1 MANQVATTGMCTIAI
16 LLLLKFNDLCICHFS
31 FSQDTLEDMVRKE
44 KKEARE
50 DVSEQKELLPM
61 QISSA
66 SGNLSIYYPLFSLH
80 A

>member
-1 MANQVATTGMCTIAI
+1 MANQVATTEMCTITI
-16 LLLLKFNDLCICHFS
+16 LKFNDLCICHFS

-44 KKEARE
+44 KREARE
-50 DVSEQKELLPM
+50 DVSEQQQLLPM

-66 SGNLSIYYPLFSLH
+66 SGNLSILCLF

>member
-1 MANQVATTGMCTIAI
+1 MISASAI
-16 LLLLKFNDLCICHFS
+16 S

-50 DVSEQKELLPM
+50 DVSEQQQLLPM

-66 SGNLSIYYPLFSLH
+66 SGNLSICLFHCMHEQQFSSKDSRG
-80 A
+80 AKER

>member
-1 MANQVATTGMCTIAI
+1 MANQVATTEMCMITI
-16 LLLLKFNDLCICHFS
+16 LKFNYLCIRAIS

-44 KKEARE
+44 KREARE

-66 SGNLSIYYPLFSLH
+66 SGNLSIYPIFS
-80 A
+80 